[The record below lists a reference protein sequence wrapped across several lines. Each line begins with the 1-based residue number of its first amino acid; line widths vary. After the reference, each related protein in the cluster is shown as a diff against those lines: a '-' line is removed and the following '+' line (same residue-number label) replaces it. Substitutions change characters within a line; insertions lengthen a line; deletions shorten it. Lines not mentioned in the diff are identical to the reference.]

1 MFTFYTFPQ
10 GVECKAYFE
19 NWKSEKWMV
28 YVVGPNG
35 GGGKK
40 RTKRVSSSSTSK
52 CKYLLLTIL
61 FNAETSLS
69 ITIFRILLTFPLVQN
84 DFLKKIY
91 SLHKFTL

>member
-35 GGGKK
+35 GGGEEEDEKG
-40 RTKRVSSSSTSK
+40 
-52 CKYLLLTIL
+52 L
-61 FNAETSLS
+61 
-69 ITIFRILLTFPLVQN
+69 IF
-84 DFLKKIY
+84 
-91 SLHKFTL
+91 LHFKMQIFASNYPF